1 MGTNNKDVT
10 MLTTL
15 MAREPKMFF
24 LTMAVLS
31 EPPIN
36 TFFIVLILIAN
47 RHSLYLNSYQNS
59 FPVIVIFVAK

>member
-1 MGTNNKDVT
+1 
-10 MLTTL
+10 
-15 MAREPKMFF
+15 MAREPRMFF